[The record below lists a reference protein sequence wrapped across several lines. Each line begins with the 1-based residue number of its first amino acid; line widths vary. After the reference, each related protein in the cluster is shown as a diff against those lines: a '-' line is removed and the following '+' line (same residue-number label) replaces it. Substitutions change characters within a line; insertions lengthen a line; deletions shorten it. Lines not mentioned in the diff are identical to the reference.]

1 MEIKKEIFM
10 KEIKELK
17 FEELTLEQKLGMVTV
32 ASIRTQEDFEYT
44 LELVK
49 KRAIG
54 AVWIL
59 PYQDYKRGESQR
71 ILKEAADYPL
81 LFLADAES
89 GMGSHLIGR
98 QNAIGMTGSEEL
110 AYTFG
115 KITAIEA
122 RRYGVNVV
130 GNPILDMVSANAVC
144 AATVRSIG
152 GDKEKVAKLAAAIAR
167 GMHDGGVLTIGK
179 HFPGKSPA
187 TAHLDEHM
195 VETWSDATVDELLE
209 YNLYPYKYLIERD
222 LLDGIMVEHTRFT
235 KVDNDY
241 PASLSKPVLDIAR
254 DKLNY
259 KGFFVTDA
267 LEMFGIKTKFGQVRS
282 RGLAL
287 SAGNELI
294 LGWYGAK
301 HDYEALAECYKNGEI
316 TDEQLDRAVKVVLE
330 TQHKTMMLPE
340 IPEITEEDEKNFA
353 RINKDSIYQRA
364 DEGIPLS
371 VDKNSKPLFVIVTS
385 METRNDAGKLS
396 MDTMTLHWYKPEK
409 IAARL
414 EKEYPGCTVHAI
426 KEYPTG
432 GDIERVQSLVMDFD
446 NVVLITYFNSSAGI
460 GRERFTPRL
469 VSLIEALQVTNE
481 INTLLYFG
489 NPFVLE
495 EIPHVDRLIIDP
507 TSEMSVEAG
516 LDVLAGDYP
525 AKGVMTYDVKLN

>member
-152 GDKEKVAKLAAAIAR
+152 GDKEKVAKLAAAIA
-167 GMHDGGVLTIGK
+167 
-179 HFPGKSPA
+179 
-187 TAHLDEHM
+187 
-195 VETWSDATVDELLE
+195 
-209 YNLYPYKYLIERD
+209 
-222 LLDGIMVEHTRFT
+222 
-235 KVDNDY
+235 
-241 PASLSKPVLDIAR
+241 
-254 DKLNY
+254 
-259 KGFFVTDA
+259 
-267 LEMFGIKTKFGQVRS
+267 
-282 RGLAL
+282 
-287 SAGNELI
+287 
-294 LGWYGAK
+294 
-301 HDYEALAECYKNGEI
+301 
-316 TDEQLDRAVKVVLE
+316 
-330 TQHKTMMLPE
+330 
-340 IPEITEEDEKNFA
+340 
-353 RINKDSIYQRA
+353 
-364 DEGIPLS
+364 
-371 VDKNSKPLFVIVTS
+371 
-385 METRNDAGKLS
+385 
-396 MDTMTLHWYKPEK
+396 
-409 IAARL
+409 
-414 EKEYPGCTVHAI
+414 
-426 KEYPTG
+426 
-432 GDIERVQSLVMDFD
+432 
-446 NVVLITYFNSSAGI
+446 
-460 GRERFTPRL
+460 
-469 VSLIEALQVTNE
+469 
-481 INTLLYFG
+481 
-489 NPFVLE
+489 
-495 EIPHVDRLIIDP
+495 
-507 TSEMSVEAG
+507 
-516 LDVLAGDYP
+516 
-525 AKGVMTYDVKLN
+525 